1 MSIKSLIPAAAV
13 MAVATL
19 ALTGCTQNNAAP
31 SDTSSTS
38 SPATSAPTTSDASTA
53 PATSDA
59 STAPATSD
67 ASTAPSQDNATPI
80 IFNESN
86 EHLTIPAGT
95 TTVIVNGSN
104 NEIDGGEVTAITVA
118 GSNNSIEVES
128 VSTVSFTGSNNEIE
142 YKEGNAPQVTS
153 DLGASNE
160 IFMSK

>member
-38 SPATSAPTTSDASTA
+38 SPTSDT
-53 PATSDA
+53 

-104 NEIDGGEVTAITVA
+104 NEIDGGEVTSITVA

-142 YKEGNAPQVTS
+142 YEEGNAPQVTS

>member
-13 MAVATL
+13 VAVATL

-38 SPATSAPTTSDASTA
+38 SPATSAPT
-53 PATSDA
+53 TSDA

-104 NEIDGGEVTAITVA
+104 NEIDGGEVTSITVA

-142 YKEGNAPQVTS
+142 YEEGNAPQVTS

>member
-53 PATSDA
+53 PAPT
-59 STAPATSD
+59 D

-142 YKEGNAPQVTS
+142 YEEGNAPQVTS

>member
-53 PATSDA
+53 PATS
-59 STAPATSD
+59 APTTSD

-104 NEIDGGEVTAITVA
+104 NEIDVGEVTSITVA

-142 YKEGNAPQVTS
+142 YEEGNAPQVTS

>member
-38 SPATSAPTTSDASTA
+38 APATSA

-104 NEIDGGEVTAITVA
+104 NEIDGGEVTSITVA

>member
-59 STAPATSD
+59 STAP
-67 ASTAPSQDNATPI
+67 SQDNATPI

-104 NEIDGGEVTAITVA
+104 NEIDGGEVTSITVA

-142 YKEGNAPQVTS
+142 YGEGNAPQVTS

>member
-38 SPATSAPTTSDASTA
+38 SPATSAPTTSDT
-53 PATSDA
+53 

-67 ASTAPSQDNATPI
+67 ASTAPSQDNARPS
-80 IFNESN
+80 IFNEAN

-104 NEIDGGEVTAITVA
+104 NEIDGGKVTSITVA

-142 YKEGNAPQVTS
+142 YEEGNAPQVTS

>member
-59 STAPATSD
+59 STAP
-67 ASTAPSQDNATPI
+67 SQDNATPI

-104 NEIDGGEVTAITVA
+104 NEIDGGEVTSITVA

>member
-38 SPATSAPTTSDASTA
+38 SPATSAPT
-53 PATSDA
+53 TSDA

-142 YKEGNAPQVTS
+142 YEEGNAPQVTS

>member
-59 STAPATSD
+59 STAP
-67 ASTAPSQDNATPI
+67 SQDNATPI

-95 TTVIVNGSN
+95 TKVIVNGSN

>member
-38 SPATSAPTTSDASTA
+38 SPATSAPT
-53 PATSDA
+53 TSDA

>member
-38 SPATSAPTTSDASTA
+38 APATSA

-142 YKEGNAPQVTS
+142 YEEGNAPQVTS

>member
-38 SPATSAPTTSDASTA
+38 SPATSAPTTSDT
-53 PATSDA
+53 

-104 NEIDGGEVTAITVA
+104 NEIDGGEVTSITVA

-142 YKEGNAPQVTS
+142 YEVGNAPQVTS

>member
-59 STAPATSD
+59 STAP
-67 ASTAPSQDNATPI
+67 SQDNATPI

-104 NEIDGGEVTAITVA
+104 NEIDGGEVTSITVA
-118 GSNNSIEVES
+118 GSNNSIEAES

-142 YKEGNAPQVTS
+142 YEEGNAPQVTS

>member
-53 PATSDA
+53 PA
-59 STAPATSD
+59 PSD

-104 NEIDGGEVTAITVA
+104 NEIDGGEVTSITVA

-142 YKEGNAPQVTS
+142 YGEGNAPQVTS

>member
-31 SDTSSTS
+31 IDTSSTS
-38 SPATSAPTTSDASTA
+38 SPATSAPTTSDT
-53 PATSDA
+53 

-142 YKEGNAPQVTS
+142 YEEGNAPQVTS

>member
-38 SPATSAPTTSDASTA
+38 SPATSA

-142 YKEGNAPQVTS
+142 YEEGNAPQVTS

>member
-38 SPATSAPTTSDASTA
+38 SPATSA

>member
-38 SPATSAPTTSDASTA
+38 SPATSAPTTSDT
-53 PATSDA
+53 

-142 YKEGNAPQVTS
+142 YEEGNAPQVTS